1 VGDPQPTIQLDY
13 ALYSVPHQ
21 LCGKVVWVRYHGD
34 DEVVIV
40 HVFGDGPREV
50 ARHEK
55 TTPGNPSINPEHFPP
70 APEGPLHRTAVAQN
84 DAEAEFL
91 SLGEGARRWLH
102 EAAEAG
108 TNKVRSKMATAVAL
122 SKIHGVESI
131 DWALGHC
138 AVMGRFRE
146 GDLASVLAHHAS
158 ALAGEP
164 VSRSESHSLQP
175 GTSRWAD
182 LGQDD
187 IRHRP
192 ERTP

>member
-1 VGDPQPTIQLDY
+1 LT
-13 ALYSVPHQ
+13 
-21 LCGKVVWVRYHGD
+21 
-34 DEVVIV
+34 
-40 HVFGDGPREV
+40 
-50 ARHEK
+50 
-55 TTPGNPSINPEHFPP
+55 P
-70 APEGPLHRTAVAQN
+70 APEGRRQRAINPLSLAQHRLCKGLLHDASFSVRDALAQN